1 MDGSKLS
8 KPSQRIATESDQV
21 VNILKHEIEEL
32 KEKEAQIRELRQQKE
47 SILRSIL
54 ARSQMNSY

>member
-1 MDGSKLS
+1 MDGSKLY
-8 KPSQRIATESDQV
+8 KPNQRIATESDQV
-21 VNILKHEIEEL
+21 VNGLKHEIEEL